1 MEEKLMVFISSRIND
16 EMRRA
21 RQAVR
26 QALEALPLT
35 RPWLFEE
42 APAAADP
49 LDESYLRWVGRG
61 DLFILLLGEDIT
73 DPVRTE
79 WETATQARKPRLV
92 FLKKGAQ
99 DEAAWQFAKSLGVK
113 WKEYRT
119 LDELKREAQAAVGD
133 ELIKGYRAYGV
144 SKSERLRLQQHV
156 RGLQAGDITIGGDV
170 VFGDK
175 VGGDKVAG
183 DKVMVT
189 THMRDVRGSTVITA
203 GRDVTYTAGAAG
215 DELSAVFAAFLQELQ
230 ARADLSPQD
239 KAAVE
244 REVKALEATLQS
256 DEPDLGTVQR
266 VKRFFQEKGGWL
278 ATAGLALF
286 SNPSVVA
293 VVQEATKRLMGG

>member
-1 MEEKLMVFISSRIND
+1 MEEKLIVFISSRIND

>member
-1 MEEKLMVFISSRIND
+1 MEERLIVFISSRIND
-16 EMRRA
+16 EMKRA
-21 RQAVR
+21 RRSVR
-26 QALEALPLT
+26 EAMEELPLT

-49 LDESYLRWVGRG
+49 LDESYLRWVGKC

-73 DPVRTE
+73 DPVRVE
-79 WETATQARKPRLV
+79 WETATQASKPCLV

-99 DEAAWQFAKSLGVK
+99 DDAAWEFAKGLDVK

-119 LDELKREAQAAVGD
+119 LPELKGEVQAAVGD

-144 SKSERLRLQQHV
+144 SEGERAGLQEHV
-156 RGLQAGDITIGGDV
+156 RGLLAGGVTIGGDV
-170 VFGDK
+170 VYGDK
-175 VGGDKVAG
+175 VRGDKVTG
-183 DKVMVT
+183 DKVVVGT
-189 THMRDVRGSTVITA
+189 YVRDVRDSTVITA

-215 DELSAVFAAFLQELQ
+215 DELSIVFAAFWQELQ
-230 ARADLSPQD
+230 ARPDLSPQD

-244 REVKALEATLQS
+244 REVKALEATLKS

-266 VKRFFQEKGGWL
+266 VKRFFKEKGGWL
-278 ATAGLALF
+278 ATAGLALL

-293 VVQEATKRLMGG
+293 VVQEATKKLMGG